1 MPLAR
6 ETDFGLL
13 HRHYDRIAFVTRKVA
28 PPVQDKRGLGMPV
41 GEAP

>member
-13 HRHYDRIAFVTRKVA
+13 HVTRKVA
-28 PPVQDKRGLGMPV
+28 VQDKRGLGIPG